1 MDAVIAK
8 LDAFIDSTP
17 WPDHDKTQVKALVN
31 DTVSPYFRAR
41 FTTGGKHQGQLPS
54 ATSAMLSPWSQASSK
69 LIDALPTESLFPMI
83 DLWRLLVLDPA
94 TDTWTASQPNF
105 DQHPLSLLL
114 TSTDNIIASSSRN
127 YILTTLRLFANT
139 FASPLIA
146 QKLVSGPQ
154 KQKLTSFIIQTL
166 LHDDAMVKNASASLI
181 FNYSAALQ
189 RNRVESTIGTTM
201 HSKSIQLDEDEDWE
215 VEIVSAVIEAL
226 KREEE
231 NEDFCEFNFT
241 PSTDT

>member
-1 MDAVIAK
+1 MV
-8 LDAFIDSTP
+8 
-17 WPDHDKTQVKALVN
+17 
-31 DTVSPYFRAR
+31 
-41 FTTGGKHQGQLPS
+41 
-54 ATSAMLSPWSQASSK
+54 
-69 LIDALPTESLFPMI
+69 

-94 TDTWTASQPNF
+94 TNTWMASQPNF

-114 TSTDNIIASSSRN
+114 ASTDNIIASSSRN
-127 YILTTLRLFANT
+127 YTLTTLRLFANT

-146 QKLVSGPQ
+146 QKLVLGPQ

-166 LHDDAMVKNASASLI
+166 LHDDAIVINASASLI

-189 RNRVESTIGTTM
+189 RNRVGSTIGTTM
-201 HSKSIQLDEDEDWE
+201 HSESIQIDEDEDWE
-215 VEIVSAVIEAL
+215 VEIVSAIIEAL

-231 NEDFCEFNFT
+231 NEDLGEFT

>member
-1 MDAVIAK
+1 
-8 LDAFIDSTP
+8 
-17 WPDHDKTQVKALVN
+17 
-31 DTVSPYFRAR
+31 
-41 FTTGGKHQGQLPS
+41 
-54 ATSAMLSPWSQASSK
+54 MLSSWSQASRK

-94 TDTWTASQPNF
+94 AETWMASQPNF

-114 TSTDNIIASSSRN
+114 AGIDNTIASTSRN
-127 YILTTLRLFANT
+127 YILTALRLFANV

-146 QKLVSGPQ
+146 LKLVLGPQ
-154 KQKLTSFIIQTL
+154 RQKLTAFIIQTL
-166 LHDDAMVKNASASLI
+166 LHDDVMVKNASASLI

-201 HSKSIQLDEDEDWE
+201 QSKSIQIDEDEDWE
-215 VEIVSAVIEAL
+215 VEIVSAIIEAL

-231 NEDFCEFNFT
+231 SEDFGGFT
-241 PSTDT
+241 SSTDLMLTERFGKCTD